1 MKKTQKWQV
10 FVLVL
15 FVVLG
20 LGLGIPMAQ
29 QRGTEDRAAS
39 MKWEQNSD
47 GLVFIKVVTKLDLS
61 KVPEMPIYL
70 VAQVLLKDE
79 PTVALEI
86 HGNTF
91 VMYFPPAGE
100 TKTLTTEMIL
110 DFRKAVRNFAVLI
123 KDIGVPT
130 GAAYTIYV
138 RHEKDRALG
147 WEERDGK
154 VWHIA
159 DLVQP
164 IRLVDGNNPFKK

>member
-110 DFRKAVRNFAVLI
+110 DFRKAVRNSAVMVR
-123 KDIGVPT
+123 DIGVPA
-130 GAAYTIYV
+130 GAGRTIYV
-138 RHEKDRALG
+138 LHQKGSKFSVVNRGGVGILH
-147 WEERDGK
+147 
-154 VWHIA
+154 VV
-159 DLVQP
+159 DLVDPQ
-164 IRLVDGNNPFKK
+164 